1 MSRGQKIA
9 LALTLGAAAVLG
21 VIGIWLFSILN
32 DPDVSLLFPEE
43 DAEWIRIGKDE
54 GPNTYG
60 AQDFM
65 AAYRVQFEVGDVP
78 QEAVLY
84 FRVFR
89 FAAVFLDGVQ
99 IAQTP
104 TDFDTWKQRYSIDL
118 APLLTEGSHE
128 LMLSSINRTGP
139 PAVLAHCEALN
150 IHTSTDW
157 EGRTQEST
165 QWSRVS
171 PVSST
176 QPNDIGHSFDPVSK
190 AFFRTLPFLVPI
202 FCMGVVLAL
211 IPWNR
216 VRARGYWSDQI
227 ASASGLRWL
236 LISVWAILAVN
247 NITKIPYG
255 VGFDIE
261 GHMQYIQF
269 LVRRHSIPLAM
280 DGWQLFQSPLFYLIS
295 APLHLLLGTVL
306 DPIRAAEALRVVP
319 LLCGALNVQISYLV
333 LREVYP
339 KRDDLQAL
347 GTLVVGSL
355 PINLY
360 MSQYLGNESMAGL
373 FTALIVLAAVR
384 LWSRYDAGGHPARY
398 CCIGLALG
406 LSMLTKVTALL
417 MCFPLSLLFLYVAYT
432 HHKRLVHA
440 IRHAAMAHVLTFGV
454 AFVVCGWYYISNW
467 VRMGVPFMGGWDEA
481 RGYIWWQEPGFR
493 TVEQFVQFGEAL
505 RYPIYSSVQ
514 GFWDG
519 YYSTLWLDGYNSST
533 IVFDWFQLWNYDL
546 MLTTAW
552 LALVPAC
559 GLVAG
564 IAVTV
569 YRVASPEAVAR
580 LFCLACLA
588 IYFAAMVQITIR
600 ISGFSTVKASYSLG
614 LLSCY
619 AVLIV
624 AGLAPLLR
632 YRLSGAILW
641 GAMITWSVISIATH
655 FVL

>member
-1 MSRGQKIA
+1 MRNLL
-9 LALTLGAAAVLG
+9 LASVA
-21 VIGIWLFSILN
+21 IGIVVSGVFAIWLYSILN

-43 DAEWIRIGKDE
+43 GAEWIRVAKEE

-65 AAYRVQFEVGDVP
+65 AAYRVQFDVDRVP
-78 QEAVLY
+78 QEAVLQL
-84 FRVFR
+84 RVFR
-89 FAAVFLDGVQ
+89 FAAVFLDG
-99 IAQTP
+99 IAITQTP

-118 APLLTEGSHE
+118 APYLTPGSHE
-128 LMLSSINRTGP
+128 LILSSINRTGP
-139 PAVLAHCEALN
+139 PLVLAHCDALN
-150 IHTSTDW
+150 IHTGPEW
-157 EGRTQEST
+157 EGRTLESS
-165 QWSRVS
+165 QWSRVDS
-171 PVSST
+171 VVGS
-176 QPNDIGHSFDPVSK
+176 QPNDIGYSFDPVSK

-202 FCMGVVLAL
+202 FCIGVVLAL

-216 VRARGYWSDQI
+216 VRARGYWADQI
-227 ASASGLRWL
+227 ASASGLRWF
-236 LISVWAILAVN
+236 LISVWAVFAVN

-280 DGWQLFQSPLFYLIS
+280 DGWQLFQSPLYYLIS
-295 APLHLLLGTVL
+295 APLYLLLGAVL
-306 DPIRAAEALRVVP
+306 DPVRTADALRVVP
-319 LLCGALNVQISYLV
+319 LLCGALNVQVGYLV

-339 KRDDLQAL
+339 NRDDLQAL
-347 GTLVVGSL
+347 GVLVVGSL

-360 MSQYLGNESMAGL
+360 ISQYMGNEPMAGL
-373 FTALIVLAAVR
+373 FTALVVLTALR

-398 CCIGLALG
+398 CAIGLALG
-406 LSMLTKVTALL
+406 LSMLTKVTAVL
-417 MCFPLSLLFLYVAYT
+417 MCVPLSLLFMYVAYT
-432 HHKRLVHA
+432 HHKRFAHA

-564 IAVTV
+564 IVVTV
-569 YRVASPEAVAR
+569 CRIASPEAVVR
-580 LFCLACLA
+580 VFCLACLA

-632 YRLSGAILW
+632 FRLTKAVMW
-641 GAMITWSVISIATH
+641 GAMITWSVVSISTH